1 MRCLEYIKTVN
12 HVIAQSVNYLTALY
26 KWLNP
31 SPRWVF
37 GKIGVAVLLI
47 EFSLLMALAFAYA
60 AKRRL
65 ERI

>member
-1 MRCLEYIKTVN
+1 M
-12 HVIAQSVNYLTALY
+12 AQPILKV
-26 KWLNP
+26 
-31 SPRWVF
+31 VF

>member
-1 MRCLEYIKTVN
+1 M
-12 HVIAQSVNYLTALY
+12 LY
-26 KWLNP
+26 PREWLNP
-31 SPRWVF
+31 SSRWVF
-37 GKIGVAVLLI
+37 GRIGVAVLLI

>member
-1 MRCLEYIKTVN
+1 MAEKL
-12 HVIAQSVNYLTALY
+12 
-26 KWLNP
+26 
-31 SPRWVF
+31 
-37 GKIGVAVLLI
+37 VAVLLT

>member
-1 MRCLEYIKTVN
+1 
-12 HVIAQSVNYLTALY
+12 
-26 KWLNP
+26 
-31 SPRWVF
+31 
-37 GKIGVAVLLI
+37 VLLI